1 MSQSPCPQCGAPN
14 RAGARFCQRCRAP
27 LSMPG
32 ATKPCPQCH
41 TPNRLDAKFCAA
53 CRYEFMPPVGV
64 GGRLGRLP
72 VSNTVVA
79 AGLAG
84 AGALALML
92 LCALLIF
99 FFRPE
104 NQIAA
109 VTPAIVTATI
119 MIASSNTPAIVPSAT
134 SVTTGTPRL
143 TVTGTTVPTAHV
155 ATPSL
160 TVDGLDRAKRGT
172 VLIVVPMDLSGSST
186 TGTGSTITK
195 LGHILTNY
203 HLFVDDNGRPYS
215 ARGEI
220 TIWFPPRDNLK
231 GEAEYRYRAVLIEK
245 DVQKDLALLRI
256 VARKDGSAL
265 PADLELGVIPIGDSD
280 KVDSPDPIT
289 ILGYPGVGKTTSLT
303 VSTDIVA
310 GFLQAEGY
318 IKTNAEINPG
328 NSGGPA
334 LNRVYEQIGVVS
346 KVRVADASR
355 GIPGKIGLI
364 RPIKFAKPLID
375 LARREAGE

>member
-1 MSQSPCPQCGAPN
+1 MSQSRCPRCGMPV
-14 RAGARFCQRCRAP
+14 RASARYCQHCRAP

-41 TPNRLDAKFCAA
+41 TPNRLDARFCAA
-53 CRYEFMPPVGV
+53 CRHEFTPSIGAA
-64 GGRLGRLP
+64 GKLDHLP
-72 VSNTVVA
+72 IPSTVVVG
-79 AGLAG
+79 GLAG

-92 LCALLIF
+92 LCVLTVSVF
-99 FFRPE
+99 QPE
-104 NQIAA
+104 NQTVAITPTKATATVVIAA
-109 VTPAIVTATI
+109 L
-119 MIASSNTPAIVPSAT
+119 
-134 SVTTGTPRL
+134 TGTPPPA
-143 TVTGTTVPTAHV
+143 VTKTAPPSAPV
-155 ATPSL
+155 AILPP

-172 VLIVVPMDLSGSST
+172 VLIVVPMDYSSSSS

-195 LGHILTNY
+195 RGHILTNY

-220 TIWFPPRDNLK
+220 AIWFPPRNNLK
-231 GEAEYRYRAVLIEK
+231 GEAEYRYRAVLVEK

-280 KVDSPDPIT
+280 KVDSPDPII

-310 GFLQAEGY
+310 GFLQTEGY

-334 LNRVYEQIGVVS
+334 LNQAHEQIGVVS
-346 KVRVADASR
+346 KVRVAEASR

-375 LARREAGE
+375 LAKREAGE

>member
-1 MSQSPCPQCGAPN
+1 MNQSRCPRCGMPV
-14 RAGARFCQRCRAP
+14 RAGAMYCQHCRAQ
-27 LSMPG
+27 LSVSS
-32 ATKPCPQCH
+32 ATKLCPQCH
-41 TPNRLDAKFCAA
+41 ALNRLDARFCAA
-53 CRYEFMPPVGV
+53 CRYEFTPSIGV
-64 GGRLGRLP
+64 GGRLDRLAP
-72 VSNTVVA
+72 NTIVIV
-79 AGLAG
+79 GLG
-84 AGALALML
+84 GTGALVLML

-99 FFRPE
+99 VFRPE

-109 VTPAIVTATI
+109 VPPTRVTATI
-119 MIASSNTPAIVPSAT
+119 MIALSNTPSVVPGVT
-134 SVTTGTPRL
+134 SMPTGIPR
-143 TVTGTTVPTAHV
+143 PTARGTV
-155 ATPSL
+155 LLTAQAATPL
-160 TVDGLDRAKRGT
+160 PPVDGLDRAKRGT
-172 VLIVVPMDLSGSST
+172 VLIVVPIDFSSSSS

-195 LGHILTNY
+195 RGHILTNY
-203 HLFVDDNGRPYS
+203 HLFIDDNGRPYS

-220 TIWFPPRDNLK
+220 QIWFPPRDNLK
-231 GEAEYRYRAVLIEK
+231 GEATYRYRAVLVEK
-245 DVQKDLALLRI
+245 DAQKDLALLRI
-256 VARKDGSAL
+256 IARKDGSAL

-310 GFLQAEGY
+310 GFLQTEGY

-334 LNRVYEQIGVVS
+334 LNQAYEQIGVVS
-346 KVRVADASR
+346 KVRIADASR

-375 LARREAGE
+375 LAKREAGE

>member
-1 MSQSPCPQCGAPN
+1 MSQSRCPRCGMPV
-14 RAGARFCQRCRAP
+14 RAGARYCQHCRAP

-41 TPNRLDAKFCAA
+41 TSNRLDARFCAA
-53 CRYEFMPPVGV
+53 CRYEFTPPVAV

-72 VSNTVVA
+72 IPNTVVA
-79 AGLAG
+79 VGLAG
-84 AGALALML
+84 AGALVLML
-92 LCALLIF
+92 LCALLVF
-99 FFRPE
+99 VFRPE

-109 VTPAIVTATI
+109 VTPTKVTATI
-119 MIASSNTPAIVPSAT
+119 MLAASNTPAVAPSAT
-134 SVTTGTPRL
+134 SVATGTPRP

-155 ATPSL
+155 ATPPL

-172 VLIVVPMDLSGSST
+172 VLIVVPIDFSSSFSI
-186 TGTGSTITK
+186 GTGSTITK
-195 LGHILTNY
+195 RGHILTNY
-203 HLFVDDNGRPYS
+203 HLFIDDNGRPYS
-215 ARGEI
+215 AKGEI
-220 TIWFPPRDNLK
+220 MIWFPPRDNLK
-231 GEAEYRYRAVLIEK
+231 GEAKYRYRAFLVER
-245 DVQKDLALLRI
+245 DMQKDLALLQI

-289 ILGYPGVGKTTSLT
+289 ILGYPSVGKTTSLT

-334 LNRVYEQIGVVS
+334 LNQAYEQIGVVS

-375 LARREAGE
+375 LAKREAGE